1 MSDRTWKL
9 SVLITTY
16 NESDQ
21 IEDTLKSV
29 LWADEIVVVDSF
41 STDNTP
47 EIVKKYPVRLL
58 QRAYSGP
65 ADQKNWGLEQVT
77 FDWTLILDADEVV
90 PPELTAEIQG
100 ILSKGTSSDAFRI
113 PRLNHFMNQPI
124 RYSGWQNDSVI
135 RLVRKDKCRYNDLQ
149 VHEEIDTDN
158 IQVGKLKKQL
168 IHYTFKNAR
177 HYLDKLIRYSEW
189 SAQDKSAGKSGK
201 VTLFHLALKPLVRFI
216 KHYFLQMGFLDGKT
230 GFVVCSLMAWSV
242 FLRYYF
248 MLNRNQK
255 SDR

>member
-1 MSDRTWKL
+1 MSDRIRKL

-41 STDNTP
+41 STDDTI
-47 EIVKKYPVRLL
+47 EKVRQYPVQLV
-58 QRAYSGP
+58 QRPYTGP
-65 ADQKNWGLEQVT
+65 ADQKNWGLTQVKH
-77 FDWTLILDADEVV
+77 DWVLILDADETV
-90 PPELTAEIQG
+90 PPALAREIQELL
-100 ILSKGTSSDAFRI
+100 IRVTDKDAYRI
-113 PRLNHFMNQPI
+113 PRLNHFMGKPI

-135 RLVRKDKCRYNDLQ
+135 RLVRKDKCRYNSLQ
-149 VHEEIDTDN
+149 VHEEIDTQN
-158 IQVGKLKKQL
+158 ILVGKLKNQL

-201 VTLFHLALKPLVRFI
+201 VNLYHLAIKPFVRFI
-216 KHYFLQMGFLDGKT
+216 KHYFLQLGFLDGKT

-248 MLNRNQK
+248 MLNK
-255 SDR
+255 K

>member
-9 SVLITTY
+9 SILITTY

-21 IEDTLKSV
+21 IAATLKSV

-41 STDNTP
+41 SNDNTP
-47 EIVKKYPVRLL
+47 EIVKQYPVRLL
-58 QRAYSGP
+58 QRTYTGP
-65 ADQKNWGLEQVT
+65 AEQKNWGLGQVT
-77 FDWTLILDADEVV
+77 HDWVLILDADEVV
-90 PPELTAEIQG
+90 PPELTAEIKA
-100 ILSKGTSSDAFRI
+100 ILDKGTPIDAFRI

-135 RLVRKDKCRYNDLQ
+135 RLVRKDKCRYNNLQ
-149 VHEEIDTDN
+149 VHEEIETQH
-158 IQVGKLKKQL
+158 IRVGKLNKQL

-189 SAQDKSAGKSGK
+189 SAQDKSAGKTGK
-201 VTLFHLALKPLVRFI
+201 VTLYHLALKPLVRLI
-216 KHYFLQMGFLDGKT
+216 KHYFFQLGFLDGKT

-248 MLNRNQK
+248 MMNRKEEGNI
-255 SDR
+255 